1 MARRL
6 KGEGSLYQTKDKTCV
21 CQYYG
26 DDGKRHTK
34 RFQRKVD
41 GRAFLDDLR
50 QNETAAMLPEQPT
63 TLSTGNRSSEFT
75 VRRGMDG
82 SLVRDLCPAYGK
94 AFYLLQL

>member
-6 KGEGSLYQTKDKTCV
+6 KGEGSLYQTKDKTWV

-34 RFQRKVD
+34 RFQ
-41 GRAFLDDLR
+41 
-50 QNETAAMLPEQPT
+50 
-63 TLSTGNRSSEFT
+63 
-75 VRRGMDG
+75 GMDG
-82 SLVRDLCPAYGK
+82 SLVRDLRPAYDK